1 MVAIRH
7 VVSLLSNS
15 GSSSNASSLELL
27 LGVRGRV
34 TRLAWNA
41 IVLGV
46 LAALFRGMAY
56 PLLGVVFTFEM
67 VGGAI
72 NNLGDWLSFLRKD
85 LLPGPLLLSF
95 KFGFTG
101 VFLRIRSV
109 GLPIFLLVLLRSSR
123 KPKFID
129 LCREGKHLLLFLS
142 GCAPFSSKESSL
154 VLVFCSIHEG
164 GNGNVGSFVI
174 CVLLALDELSKVLV
188 MRHLVALEDVDKKV
202 VGGFPPSLK

>member
-1 MVAIRH
+1 
-7 VVSLLSNS
+7 
-15 GSSSNASSLELL
+15 
-27 LGVRGRV
+27 
-34 TRLAWNA
+34 
-41 IVLGV
+41 
-46 LAALFRGMAY
+46 MAH

-85 LLPGPLLLSF
+85 LLSDPLLLAF

-109 GLPIFLLVLLRSSR
+109 GLPIFLLALLRSSR
-123 KPKFID
+123 NPKCIH
-129 LCREGKHLLLFLS
+129 LCREGKDLLLFLS
-142 GCAPFSSKESSL
+142 GGAPFSSEEPSL
-154 VLVFCSIHEG
+154 LLVFCSIHEG

-174 CVLLALDELSKVLV
+174 GVLLALDELGKVLV
-188 MRHLVALEDVDKKV
+188 LCHLGALEDVDKKV